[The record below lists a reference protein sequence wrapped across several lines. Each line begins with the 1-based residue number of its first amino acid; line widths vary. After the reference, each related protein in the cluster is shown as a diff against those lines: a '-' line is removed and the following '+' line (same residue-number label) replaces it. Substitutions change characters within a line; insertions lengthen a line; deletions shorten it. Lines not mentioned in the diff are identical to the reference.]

1 MIRVVYR
8 SYGGENL
15 KGRPPFYSK
24 DLALWSLLRAAQSAA
39 VRPTF
44 LNDGPIPEARLDVMG
59 SRGEVRSL
67 SQRPA
72 GMRSSYWS
80 ALRFA
85 ARSNWPD
92 DDVVLFSEDDY
103 LYTSDALV
111 RLAEAADA
119 LPGVSY
125 FAPYASTPRLP
136 SAEFPRGYAAPP
148 GWAAG
153 PPVEVGG
160 IDWVRVVST
169 TSTFAARLGAL
180 RADSRLFRLG
190 MGPYRTRLLDHETLL
205 TVQGLRPFRGSDL
218 LLGRPEDRPDPSITG
233 VVARAVL
240 VPYRVML
247 NASSLTR
254 RSRPHLLYAPEPNLA
269 CHLEEGVMTPGRDW
283 SALASEV
290 LRWAHATGMTV
301 SSGP

>member
-1 MIRVVYR
+1 MYR

-85 ARSNWPD
+85 ARSSWPD

-103 LYTSDALV
+103 LYTPDALV

-160 IDWVRVVST
+160 ST
-169 TSTFAARLGAL
+169 GCASSAR
-180 RADSRLFRLG
+180 RARSRQGWGHCERTHGSSGLAW
-190 MGPYRTRLLDHETLL
+190 GPI
-205 TVQGLRPFRGSDL
+205 GRGC
-218 LLGRPEDRPDPSITG
+218 SIT
-233 VVARAVL
+233 
-240 VPYRVML
+240 
-247 NASSLTR
+247 
-254 RSRPHLLYAPEPNLA
+254 RP
-269 CHLEEGVMTPGRDW
+269 
-283 SALASEV
+283 S
-290 LRWAHATGMTV
+290 
-301 SSGP
+301 